1 MMRVIAGKAR
11 RLQLKTIPG
20 DATRPTTDK
29 IKETIFNMLMPILPE
44 SRFLDIFSGSG
55 GIAIEALSRGA
66 SYAVLIEKNPRAVEM
81 IRENLKTTHL
91 AENARI
97 MPGDFR
103 YGLKKL
109 EQTEKEPFDIIFMDP
124 PYNHQMEN
132 EVLDV
137 LENSS
142 FIDEHTLIIV
152 EMSKETD
159 ISTISD
165 QIWELTKV
173 KEYKTNKHIFLR
185 RR

>member
-1 MMRVIAGKAR
+1 
-11 RLQLKTIPG
+11 
-20 DATRPTTDK
+20 
-29 IKETIFNMLMPILPE
+29 
-44 SRFLDIFSGSG
+44 
-55 GIAIEALSRGA
+55 
-66 SYAVLIEKNPRAVEM
+66 
-81 IRENLKTTHL
+81 
-91 AENARI
+91 

-132 EVLDV
+132 EVLDI

>member
-1 MMRVIAGKAR
+1 
-11 RLQLKTIPG
+11 
-20 DATRPTTDK
+20 
-29 IKETIFNMLMPILPE
+29 MLMPILPE

-91 AENARI
+91 AEDARI

-132 EVLDV
+132 EVLDI